1 MVFEPDAQ
9 QRPLSW
15 PVVYRGN
22 GSQDWDAQGV
32 SVWAFP
38 EKPAQG
44 LRVLA
49 ADYSSTTV
57 KSLGTPGETLTAW
70 DGLMQVRC
78 FHHSS
83 CRQPAV
89 VASVAESWCVTQ

>member
-32 SVWAFP
+32 SVWTFQ

-49 ADYSSTTV
+49 ADYSSQTV
-57 KSLGTPGETLTAW
+57 KALGTPGEKSKAL
-70 DGLMQVRC
+70 D
-78 FHHSS
+78 
-83 CRQPAV
+83 
-89 VASVAESWCVTQ
+89 